1 MEKTQANN
9 NKLPSNIP
17 QLQNLIK
24 RDAASYTEE
33 FERQHSVYKAICVIF
48 EQNPTIYIEDLYQMV
63 MFLAQIA
70 HCYPDR
76 LKDFPQDLVTLLKRH
91 CSVLHPDMRMAFV
104 KALVLLR
111 NKNMISPIDL
121 HMLFFQLLHCQDK
134 NLRQFLKENI
144 VTDIKNINSKGK
156 NMKLNKELQ
165 NFMYEMLTSKHA
177 VAAKTSLDVMVE
189 LYNKHVWNDAKTVNI
204 LASACFSKVTKIMV
218 AAIKFFIGKD
228 NEEAE
233 ETDSDCES
241 ENENNVLKSTMMAL
255 KVSKKTK
262 KKQRKLEKAK
272 YIAQKNQKK
281 KKAKA
286 SFDFSALHLI
296 HDPQD
301 LAEKLYKRLEKM
313 NERFEVKLMTM
324 NMISRLIGVHQLYL
338 PNFYPLVQRFLFPHQ
353 REVTKV
359 MVFAAQAAH
368 NQVPPD
374 DLEPVVRTLANNFVT
389 ERYSSEV
396 MAMGLNAIR
405 ELCARNPY
413 CMSDDLLQDLTQYKT
428 YKNKGVMMAARSLL
442 SLFRGKNPEL
452 LAKKDRGAPSELRME
467 KKVEQF
473 GENSAVSYI
482 PGAEILTFKT
492 QGDDEGIGLGDT
504 DSDDE
509 WVDVSHSDNEMDTE
523 EENNKAVNKSTDGN
537 KEEEKV
543 FSTKDA
549 LKEVMKLTAKERAAR
564 AADVVSSRFLS
575 DADFAKIAAVQ
586 AAKEVEMF
594 SNSRK
599 NKKRKRAVE
608 NKAESGELVSLK
620 SIEMIYKKRK
630 HNKDARME
638 TIMGGREGRD
648 KFGAKRGRMNP
659 NASTTNRE
667 KFKTKSFM
675 MVKYKVAGKQKR
687 SFREKQI
694 RLRNS
699 LLKQKKNY

>member
-1 MEKTQANN
+1 M
-9 NKLPSNIP
+9 
-17 QLQNLIK
+17 
-24 RDAASYTEE
+24 
-33 FERQHSVYKAICVIF
+33 
-48 EQNPTIYIEDLYQMV
+48 
-63 MFLAQIA
+63 
-70 HCYPDR
+70 
-76 LKDFPQDLVTLLKRH
+76 
-91 CSVLHPDMRMAFV
+91 
-104 KALVLLR
+104 
-111 NKNMISPIDL
+111 
-121 HMLFFQLLHCQDK
+121 
-134 NLRQFLKENI
+134 
-144 VTDIKNINSKGK
+144 
-156 NMKLNKELQ
+156 
-165 NFMYEMLTSKHA
+165 
-177 VAAKTSLDVMVE
+177 
-189 LYNKHVWNDAKTVNI
+189 
-204 LASACFSKVTKIMV
+204 
-218 AAIKFFIGKD
+218 
-228 NEEAE
+228 
-233 ETDSDCES
+233 
-241 ENENNVLKSTMMAL
+241 
-255 KVSKKTK
+255 
-262 KKQRKLEKAK
+262 
-272 YIAQKNQKK
+272 
-281 KKAKA
+281 
-286 SFDFSALHLI
+286 
-296 HDPQD
+296 
-301 LAEKLYKRLEKM
+301 
-313 NERFEVKLMTM
+313 
-324 NMISRLIGVHQLYL
+324 
-338 PNFYPLVQRFLFPHQ
+338 
-353 REVTKV
+353 
-359 MVFAAQAAH
+359 
-368 NQVPPD
+368 
-374 DLEPVVRTLANNFVT
+374 NFVW
-389 ERYSSEV
+389 R
-396 MAMGLNAIR
+396 
-405 ELCARNPY
+405 
-413 CMSDDLLQDLTQYKT
+413 
-428 YKNKGVMMAARSLL
+428 
-442 SLFRGKNPEL
+442 
-452 LAKKDRGAPSELRME
+452 